1 MATSPRSHRR
11 SLFCGMILD
20 NSFCSFVQYGPQ
32 WQPVRPFEILYGR
45 AWHPDHTARVHRHRH
60 EASAGSIRRAYC
72 AEKLGSSSGFD
83 KVLQSCRNSCM
94 HALVANIPIRLAW
107 QGQDLSASV
116 VLPLAALVDHTP
128 ETTPPWNSQEQVF
141 NSVRQGRLGRDF
153 SCSQNLEFSRVS
165 ESFSLGDFSLPSAVE
180 PLTTPPSYCRDSL
193 LKVFRLVQSGSAHP
207 RPDQEDFA
215 SFSANLLPR
224 TCSNTS
230 AIVSQ
235 SGPRFPKARTGN
247 RIKHRQ
253 DKGCYFFYKRP
264 HLSKRRVSI
273 REFIQPHSRTP
284 PPRGTPGAP
293 LGVNEECSPTLV
305 GALAG
310 KRGAQR
316 RARRRRDYR
325 LWRRFSTKV
334 RGKRMDPS
342 PLAPTRSSQAARS
355 NARWFRNAILWQQ
368 QLRRRKRRK
377 VVNSPTIPPLQYQSS
392 FRVGTLNVQGFA
404 ETLKLK
410 SALILMQTHN
420 IDVLMLTETRSHSYY
435 SYQSEGFLV
444 ILSGNKLDRF
454 AGVGAIVAPRLRPHL
469 LDVIQVSSRIIHL
482 AFKMQ
487 GGNFHTVGAYAPHSG
502 LDFEAIREPFW
513 EQLQDHVSNIPQPEP
528 VLVTGDFNVRFQA
541 KHRNDGHCL
550 GPFVYGK
557 GPSFIDHSASS
568 NRTLCR
574 SFLHNQNLVEAASY
588 KTPDLLKH
596 ITYRDKAAPPSDW
609 SQFVLDPIPLQQIY
623 TKLEVRL
630 GELALDVSSKVRA
643 YLTNESLLP
652 PPTIPPQVD
661 PIRFQRLDHCFV
673 RHQWLNSVRSCRSL
687 PFAGYPSDH
696 YPLVTEVQVK
706 LAKRS
711 KAIRPH
717 RRLHLT
723 KVTESEKEAFNASLR
738 KHLTGDSADPIP
750 EDHSAAIHIF
760 TDGSGTGGRCTAKSP
775 AGWGFC
781 YHTGEDW
788 HDASGPVVTSSDHP
802 CYVGAE
808 VGSNNTG
815 EVTAILE
822 AVLHAIDHSFRRIVI
837 HSDSAWAINC
847 IKGKWRPKRHK
858 ALINYTRYLLRLLP
872 FHSLEWI
879 KAHAGHE
886 GNERAD
892 ALANRGKTQAARQ
905 GTSSQYPDP
914 DHTAPARNSEVTFD
928 QAIQCAAK
936 EVFESQKLSARKPWI
951 TEATLE
957 KLSAAKAAEAS
968 SDHSARLL
976 FNQAKRSAKK
986 DKVKWIHDQLLAD
999 PASNH
1004 STVWQTVRRQKQG
1017 FRGRKSHLIVSG
1029 KPVPWTKT
1037 HEAFR
1042 DHLEQKQWAKNPR
1055 SEEFAAQLKLR
1066 PHLFDQSPD
1075 LGPFS
1080 LEELQ
1085 QALSQTAKGKAP
1097 GPDGIEADLF
1107 KLLDHTSELA
1117 LLDLYN
1123 QARSSGSGPETWTEA
1138 TVVSIFKGKGTDT
1151 DPANYRPISLLNAS
1165 YKIFAAM
1172 LKNRISVHCESKLR
1186 QTQFGFRPHRGTKHP
1201 LFILRRSME
1210 WASMTGRDLHLL
1222 FLDWKQA
1229 FDSVDHL
1236 SMMTALRRFGLHPT
1250 ELELISSFYAA
1261 ATFGTQGFSDHTAK
1275 GAFCSGIRQG
1285 CPLSPYL
1292 FIIVLSVVLH
1302 DVDDALLSKGVPTNV
1317 WSVNHPFFD
1326 LEYADD
1332 TLLFS
1337 LTTPQGQS
1345 MLHALES
1352 EALLYGMS
1360 LNQSKTELLT
1370 NPAFQEPK
1378 WCFLNGDPV
1387 PTTEVVKYLGS
1398 HVSWT
1403 KAFDTAFSHRRALA
1417 EEAHKKLRLVWN
1429 SSLPRNEKLKIFQ
1442 AVFIPT
1448 LIYGLDSLTLTTP
1461 HLKRIDAFY
1470 IRFLRRIVGIKA
1482 SFYSRVPNTEVWET
1496 AGKPRLPSD
1505 FLLKAEVKFAA
1516 EVFAADHTSPLYT
1529 VVFVEPYKDRI
1540 QVHGRRRG
1548 HQIPYWLEV
1557 FSCRHFKEIWHQKV
1571 GILGPN
1577 HRYALISH
1585 RLRKPPFSETAPMR
1599 ACTRARP

>member
-1 MATSPRSHRR
+1 
-11 SLFCGMILD
+11 
-20 NSFCSFVQYGPQ
+20 
-32 WQPVRPFEILYGR
+32 
-45 AWHPDHTARVHRHRH
+45 
-60 EASAGSIRRAYC
+60 
-72 AEKLGSSSGFD
+72 
-83 KVLQSCRNSCM
+83 M
-94 HALVANIPIRLAW
+94 HALVGNIPIRLAW
-107 QGQDLSASV
+107 QGQDLRVSA
-116 VLPLAALVDHTP
+116 VLPLAALVDQSP
-128 ETTPPWNSQEQVF
+128 QTTPPWNSQEHVS
-141 NSVRQGRLGRDF
+141 NPVRQGKLGRDF
-153 SCSQNLEFSRVS
+153 SRSQNSEFSRVL
-165 ESFSLGDFSLPSAVE
+165 ETFSSDEFSHRPAAEL
-180 PLTTPPSYCRDSL
+180 LTTPLSYSRDSL
-193 LKVFRLVQSGSAHP
+193 LKVFRQVQAVSSTLNSDIAGLSL
-207 RPDQEDFA
+207 
-215 SFSANLLPR
+215 FSDNVLPR
-224 TCSNTS
+224 TVARTS
-230 AIVSQ
+230 ALDAHSRPKF
-235 SGPRFPKARTGN
+235 SKARTGN

-253 DKGCYFFYKRP
+253 DQGCYSFYKRP
-264 HLSKRRVSI
+264 HLSKRRGPI
-273 REFIQPHSRTP
+273 REFIQPQSRTP
-284 PPRGTPGAP
+284 PPSGTPGTP
-293 LGVNEECSPTLV
+293 SGVNEECSPTLV

-316 RARRRRDYR
+316 RARRRREYR
-325 LWRRFSTKV
+325 LWRRFSNKV
-334 RGKRMDPS
+334 RGKRVDPS
-342 PLAPTRSSQAARS
+342 PLAPARSSQAARS

-392 FRVGTLNVQGFA
+392 VKVGTLNVQGFA

-410 SALILMQTHN
+410 SALLLMQTHS
-420 IDVLMLTETRSHSYY
+420 IDVLMLTETRSNTYY
-435 SYQSEGFLV
+435 SYQSEGHLI
-444 ILSGNKLDRF
+444 ILSGNKQDRY

-482 AFKMQ
+482 AFKLQ
-487 GGNFHTVGAYAPHSG
+487 GGNLHTVGAYAPHSG
-502 LDFEAIREPFW
+502 LDLETVREPFW

-528 VLVTGDFNVRFQA
+528 VVVTGDFNVRFQA

-568 NRTLCR
+568 NRSLCR
-574 SFLHNQNLVEAASY
+574 SFLQHQNLVEAASY

-623 TKLEVRL
+623 TKLEARL
-630 GELALDVSSKVRA
+630 GELALDVSSKVRS

-673 RHQWLNSVRSCRSL
+673 RHQWLNSVRSCRAL

-717 RRLHLT
+717 RRLNLT
-723 KVTESEKEAFNASLR
+723 KVTESQREAFNSAFR
-738 KHLTGDSADPIP
+738 KHLTGDHDSPTP

-837 HSDSAWAINC
+837 HSDSTWAINC

-872 FHSLEWI
+872 AHSLEWI

-914 DHTAPARNSEVTFD
+914 DHTASALNSVSTSFD
-928 QAIQCAAK
+928 QALQCAAK
-936 EVFESQKLSARKPWI
+936 EVFDAKKLSARRPWI
-951 TEATLE
+951 SEATLE
-957 KLSAAKAAEAS
+957 KLAAAKAAEAG
-968 SDHSARLL
+968 SDHTARLL

-1017 FRGRKSHLIVSG
+1017 FRGRKSHLIVAG
-1029 KPVPWTKT
+1029 KPVPWTQT

-1055 SEEFAAQLKLR
+1055 SDEFARQLQPR
-1066 PHLFDQSPD
+1066 PHLFDQSAD

-1123 QARSSGSGPETWTEA
+1123 KARSSGSGPETWTEA

-1201 LFILRRSME
+1201 LFIMRRSME
-1210 WASMTGRDLHLL
+1210 WATMTGRDLHFL

-1229 FDSVDHL
+1229 FDSVDHQ
-1236 SMMTALRRFGLHPT
+1236 SMMIALRRFGLHPS
-1250 ELELISSFYAA
+1250 ELELIRSFYAT

-1275 GAFCSGIRQG
+1275 GAFCAGIRQG

-1292 FIIVLSVVLH
+1292 FIIVLSVILH

-1360 LNQSKTELLT
+1360 LNQSKTELLI
-1370 NPAFQEPK
+1370 NPAFPEPK
-1378 WCFLNGDPV
+1378 WNFLNGDPV

-1417 EEAHKKLRLVWN
+1417 EEAYKKLRLVWN
-1429 SSLPRNEKLKIFQ
+1429 SSLSRHEKLKIFQ

-1461 HLKRIDAFY
+1461 HLKRIDAFF

-1557 FSCRHFKEIWHQKV
+1557 FSCRHFKEIWHQKI

-1599 ACTRARP
+1599 ACMRARPWQKKNFAAPYHDYSTTYPETLFQYAPMHEPETLNP